1 MKKIVRLTESQL
13 HSLVKKIVI
22 EAQHEMEEM
31 DGMEQNPEM
40 EEGLGDMVKGVKR
53 FATGY
58 GSKEEREDRMNKFYD
73 ELDRIEDEFEESPEN
88 FFFTDWDAKRESLI
102 RSAEENNFLGDIE
115 QIGTKDKFVRYRP
128 GRKGFEK
135 MASGYTRAQGETIF
149 ERRRR

>member
-1 MKKIVRLTESQL
+1 MKRIVRLTESQL

-22 EAQHEMEEM
+22 ESQHEMEEM

-40 EEGLGDMVKGVKR
+40 EEGLADMVKGVKR

-58 GSKEEREDRMNKFYD
+58 GSKEEKEERMDNFYR
-73 ELDRIEDEFEESPEN
+73 ELDAIGAEFKEDPEK
-88 FFFTDWDAKRESLI
+88 FFFSNWDKKRESLI
-102 RSAEENNFLGDIE
+102 KSAEENDFLGDIE
-115 QIGTKDKFVRYRP
+115 QIGRRDRFVRYRP

-135 MASGYTRAQGETIF
+135 MASGYTQAQGETIF